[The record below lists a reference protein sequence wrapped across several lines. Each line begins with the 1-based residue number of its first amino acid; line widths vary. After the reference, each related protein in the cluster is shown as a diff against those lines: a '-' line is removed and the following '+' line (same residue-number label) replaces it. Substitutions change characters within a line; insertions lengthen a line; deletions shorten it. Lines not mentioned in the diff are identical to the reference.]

1 MAMEHKSQS
10 FIGSDGALGVFATL
24 TGLGVV
30 MLALAPLALPIL
42 ILTLAALLPL
52 AVPLIVLSIPVAIVL
67 AIRAA
72 YRRLMPTGRD
82 RDNRPTPATAPRR
95 QTDDGSQ
102 GRVARGMAEGARR
115 AARA

>member
-1 MAMEHKSQS
+1 MEHNSQS
-10 FIGSDGALGVFATL
+10 FIGSDGALGAFATL

-30 MLALAPLALPIL
+30 TLALAPLALPIL

-52 AVPLIVLSIPVAIVL
+52 AVPLIVLAIPVAIVL

-72 YRRLMPTGRD
+72 YRRLMPTRRD
-82 RDNRPTPATAPRR
+82 RDNRFTRARAQRR

-102 GRVARGMAEGARR
+102 GRAARGMAEGARR

>member
-1 MAMEHKSQS
+1 MAMKHRSQS

-30 MLALAPLALPIL
+30 TLALAPLALPIL

-52 AVPLIVLSIPVAIVL
+52 AVPLIVLAIPLAIVL
-67 AIRAA
+67 AIRGA
-72 YRRLMPTGRD
+72 YRRLTRTGHD
-82 RDNRPTPATAPRR
+82 RDNRFTRARAQRR